1 MALWGLIF
9 HLRGEN
15 AHMVWQGDGEAPG
28 LVADMICASIVG
40 CVTTALLRNQ
50 CEAHRSTDLV
60 IKVEQANP
68 LIEAIFPE

>member
-15 AHMVWQGDGEAPG
+15 AHMVWQGDGEASG

-40 CVTTALLRNQ
+40 CLTTALYV
-50 CEAHRSTDLV
+50 ASV
-60 IKVEQANP
+60 K
-68 LIEAIFPE
+68 LIGRRTL